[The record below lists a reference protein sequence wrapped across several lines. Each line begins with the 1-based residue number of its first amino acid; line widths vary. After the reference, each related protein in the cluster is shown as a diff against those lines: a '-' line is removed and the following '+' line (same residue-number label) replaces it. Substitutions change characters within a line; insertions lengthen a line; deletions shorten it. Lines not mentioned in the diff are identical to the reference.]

1 MVGKRLTMN
10 ELQVLIA
17 HDSEEMTA
25 EIRDALDEHVDR
37 MAEVADGREALSRLL
52 REHPRV
58 LVVDVALPGRAPFE
72 LCDDIA
78 EAGLRTRVVLVAS
91 VYNHTRYKRRPT
103 SLYGADDYVEQHHIH
118 DMLAGKVVRLMSGE
132 RGPGEVRPG
141 EIDPDAAERVREAAD
156 AMLEIEFDDPA
167 QGEQR
172 AARLCELI
180 VADMALYNGEII
192 ESLTSLG
199 DAPARLLDDLRE
211 ARKVFAR
218 LVPREIR
225 GGRDWVGEQF
235 ARLIERR
242 PRQQRR
248 TSATGGEG

>member
-1 MVGKRLTMN
+1 MN

-17 HDSEEMTA
+17 HDSQEMTA
-25 EIRDALDEHVDR
+25 EIQDALCEHVERMRTVVDGRDALS
-37 MAEVADGREALSRLL
+37 GLL

-58 LVVDVALPGRAPFE
+58 LVVDVGLPGRAPFE

-78 EAGLRTRVVLVAS
+78 EAGLRTRVLLVAS

-132 RGPGEVRPG
+132 RGPGDVRPG
-141 EIDPDAAERVREAAD
+141 EIDPAAADRVREAAD

-167 QGEQR
+167 QGLRR

-180 VADMALYNGEII
+180 VADMALYNGEAL
-192 ESLTSLG
+192 ESMGDLG
-199 DAPARLLDDLRE
+199 DAPSQLLNDLRE
-211 ARKVFAR
+211 ARKIFAR
-218 LVPREIR
+218 LVPGEIR

-235 ARLIERR
+235 ARLMERR
-242 PRQQRR
+242 PRQRR
-248 TSATGGEG
+248 VSATGGDG